1 MSVRPK
7 EVTTNGETVKW
18 WIADYTDG
26 ADQRHQRRF
35 PTKKEAAAFHDQVKT
50 VIRSGQHVAL
60 PQGLT
65 VAGAADK
72 WLAKVAADG
81 RERAT
86 LKTYREHVAHIAPRI
101 GTLKLSKLSKGHVEA
116 FRDGLITGDKAISR
130 YLARRVLRSFKSI
143 LKNAGVAHFGDGI
156 RIADSNR
163 HEAKVGDQGEIP
175 TRAEVNRIISAAKRG
190 KLRTLIMLAV
200 ATGLRASEL
209 RGLRWSDVD
218 FSECEIKVR
227 QRADRYDE
235 LGPLKTKGS
244 RRDVPI
250 GPEVVHALKEWKLAC
265 PKGALN
271 LAFPN
276 GEAGIWNYSN
286 MLRDFEAAQVKAGV
300 VDEDGKPKFGWHAL
314 RHFFAS
320 WCINPKSREGREL
333 PAKLVQTLMGHSSI
347 MMTLDIYGHMF
358 PKETDQTE
366 LAESTRAL
374 FTTAT

>member
-1 MSVRPK
+1 MSVRSK
-7 EVTTNGETVKW
+7 EVATNGETVKW

-26 ADQRHQRRF
+26 AGQRHQRRF
-35 PTKKEAAAFHDQVKT
+35 KTKREAAAYHDQTKT
-50 VIRSGQHVAL
+50 AIRAGQHVAL
-60 PQGLT
+60 PQSLT

-72 WLAKVAADG
+72 WLAKIAANG

-86 LKTYREHVAHIAPRI
+86 LKTYREHVAHITPRI
-101 GTLKLSKLSKGHVEA
+101 GTLKLAKMSKGHVEA
-116 FRDGLITGDKAISR
+116 FRNGLITGDKALSR

-143 LKNAGVAHFGDGI
+143 LKNAGLGHLRDGI
-156 RIADSNR
+156 RIAENER
-163 HEAKVGDQGEIP
+163 HEGKIGDQGEIP
-175 TRAEVNRIISAAKRG
+175 TRGEVNRMISAAKPG
-190 KLRTLIMLAV
+190 KLRTLIMVAV

-209 RGLRWSDVD
+209 RGLRWSDID
-218 FSECEIKVR
+218 LSECEIKVR
-227 QRADRYDE
+227 QRADRFDQ

-244 RRDVPI
+244 RRDVPV

-265 PKGALN
+265 PKGAPN

-286 MLRDFEAAQVKAGV
+286 MLRDFEAVQIKAGV

-320 WCINPKSREGREL
+320 WCINPKSRDGREL

-358 PKETDQTE
+358 PKETDQKE
-366 LAESTRAL
+366 LAESTKAL
-374 FTTAT
+374 FAT